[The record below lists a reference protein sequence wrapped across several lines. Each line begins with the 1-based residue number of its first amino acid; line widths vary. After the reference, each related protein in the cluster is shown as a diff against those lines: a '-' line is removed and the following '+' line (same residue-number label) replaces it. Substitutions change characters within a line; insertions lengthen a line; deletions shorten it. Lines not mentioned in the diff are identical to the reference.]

1 MIPETYLGNIVP
13 IYSEVL
19 SDLEKG
25 DNLPADLLKVEKVIN
40 ELDVLI
46 SSVSESG
53 GKTKGY
59 QNLKNT
65 MVTLKKEISEKISRR

>member
-1 MIPETYLGNIVP
+1 MIPETYLGNVVP

-25 DNLPADLLKVEKVIN
+25 YNLPEDLLKVEKVIS

-46 SSVSESG
+46 SSVTQAG

-65 MVTLKKEISEKISRR
+65 MVILKKEISEKISRR